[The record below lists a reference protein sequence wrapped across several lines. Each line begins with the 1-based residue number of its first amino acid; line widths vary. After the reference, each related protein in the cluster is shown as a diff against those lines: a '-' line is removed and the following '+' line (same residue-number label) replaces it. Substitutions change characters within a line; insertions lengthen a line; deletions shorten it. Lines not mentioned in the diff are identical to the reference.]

1 METLGYTHMA
11 LTYEE
16 ATGPLHLQ
24 RPALNYRVNLRRVS
38 SAAAVI
44 GLVILGSFTTLIGS
58 AILRPTGTP
67 LQHHSGF

>member
-24 RPALNYRVNLRRVS
+24 RPEFNYRVNMRRIS

-44 GLVILGSFTTLIGS
+44 GLVILGSFTTLMGH
-58 AILRPTGTP
+58 AVLRPTGTP